1 MSMLATKGSPG
12 DMLLQMLG
20 GGGLM
25 DVLQSGGNMPAP
37 YDYFQ
42 GQGLMTDMSQLPG
55 GMTEEER
62 MRKAAE
68 DMYKLEQYEK
78 YKPADMSQMYAQAQ
92 PVQDAASMPMGQP
105 NQNGLQSLMA
115 MVGNLGQ
122 GERQRPGQAYM
133 SQYLQ
138 SLMR

>member
-1 MSMLATKGSPG
+1 MSMLAAKGSPG

-25 DVLQSGGNMPAP
+25 DVLQSGGKMPTP

-42 GQGLMTDMSQLPG
+42 GQGLMTDPVQNPG
-55 GMTEEER
+55 LSEEER
-62 MRKAAE
+62 LRKAAE
-68 DMYKLEQYEK
+68 NMAKLQDYEQ

-92 PVQDAASMPMGQP
+92 PVGDASSLPMGQP

-115 MVGNLGQ
+115 MVGQVGQ
-122 GERQRPGQAYM
+122 GERQRPGQAYVN
-133 SQYLQ
+133 QYLQ
-138 SLMR
+138 SLMG